1 MIEHMF
7 DHERA
12 DLEWTALL
20 EPLAPEALD
29 PIATAECDGLPPE
42 LDAMEPGPLL
52 AVVLSSLDVDR
63 VSPHDAVLVLKAC
76 RRLVSHF
83 EARAYRAMVAILH
96 AYEDMFD
103 DFEWVEDAAATEV
116 RAALRLTRR
125 AASRALGMAG
135 DLWERFPQ
143 IGEALEAGRIDD
155 RRAAVILDHTAHL
168 PPETAGAVVD
178 EILERAEEMTT
189 GQLAERLRRLAIA
202 VEPEEARLRYETA
215 VEERRIVTEATT
227 DGTAHLLGLHLPPDV
242 VVAATDRI
250 DRIARRLKTANE
262 TRSIDQI
269 RADVFLELLCGGG
282 QAGRSG
288 TVDIRVDL
296 ATLAELDEHPGDLA
310 GFGPVVADIARRAAR
325 AADRWRYTVF
335 DPVDG
340 TVIDTGITR
349 RRPPPSSD
357 ARSRPATRPAS
368 SSDAAPRLIGATS
381 TTASPTRGAEPPTR
395 PTSDRC
401 AVTIT
406 ASGTWPAG
414 PTPEPPPATTSG
426 PAPWATPTPAA
437 ASPPDLHRR
446 TPDHDCQDQ

>member
-349 RRPPPSSD
+349 RRPTSVERRAIEARYPTCIFLGCRTPSHRCD
-357 ARSRPATRPAS
+357 IDHRVPYSRG
-368 SSDAAPRLIGATS
+368 GATHEANLGPVCRHDHCIRHLACW
-381 TTASPTRGAEPPTR
+381 TYTRTATGDHLWTSPLGHTYTSRREPP
-395 PTSDRC
+395 
-401 AVTIT
+401 
-406 ASGTWPAG
+406 
-414 PTPEPPPATTSG
+414 
-426 PAPWATPTPAA
+426 
-437 ASPPDLHRR
+437 
-446 TPDHDCQDQ
+446 